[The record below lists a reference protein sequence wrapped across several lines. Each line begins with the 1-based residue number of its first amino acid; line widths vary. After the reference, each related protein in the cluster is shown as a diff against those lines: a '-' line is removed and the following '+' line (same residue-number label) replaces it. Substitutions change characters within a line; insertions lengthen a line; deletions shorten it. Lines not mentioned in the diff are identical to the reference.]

1 MPAPPRSCPVLA
13 GPTASG
19 KTALIVSLAKRH
31 PIEVISLD
39 SRQIHK
45 GLRIGTAQPTAEE
58 QAACRH
64 HLIDF
69 VPPTESYSAARFR
82 ADFITAYEDIR
93 ARAHIPILVGGA
105 GLYLSAVEKGLFEM
119 PGLDPTTTVQV
130 RAQLAAF
137 PTEEIR
143 AQLRERDPESWTR
156 IHPSDRYR
164 SQRALEICLATGRT
178 MTEQMKAH
186 DQSPD
191 PALVL
196 CFPLVWVT
204 RERAELHARIAAR
217 TRAMLAA
224 GWMEETAG
232 LLAAHGSQ
240 ARSLRA
246 IGYREIV
253 SHLQGDL
260 GEKELEPQ
268 ITAATRQY
276 AKRQETWF
284 RPLPK
289 AAEGHPDAPEITT
302 TLARLLT
309 EAAAN

>member
-1 MPAPPRSCPVLA
+1 MSAPIATCPVLA

-19 KTALIVSLAKRH
+19 KTALVVALAKRH

-45 GLRIGTAQPTAEE
+45 GLRIGTAQPTEEE

-82 ADFITAYEDIR
+82 ADFITAYESIR
-93 ARAHIPILVGGA
+93 AHGRIPILVGGA

-119 PGLDPTTTVQV
+119 PGLDPATTAEV
-130 RAQLAAF
+130 RAQLSGLPAA
-137 PTEEIR
+137 EIR
-143 AQLRERDPESWTR
+143 TQLRARDPQSWTR
-156 IHPSDRYR
+156 IHPADRYR

-178 MTEQMKAH
+178 MTEQMQAH
-186 DQSPD
+186 DRNPD
-191 PALVL
+191 PALGL
-196 CFPLVWVT
+196 AFPLVWVT
-204 RERAELHARIAAR
+204 RDRPELHARIAAR
-217 TRAMLAA
+217 TRAMLAT
-224 GWMEETAG
+224 GWREETAA
-232 LLAAHGSQ
+232 LLALHGPH
-240 ARSLRA
+240 ARGLRA

-253 SHLQGDL
+253 AHLQGEL
-260 GEKELEPQ
+260 GEEDIEPR

-289 AAEGHPDAPEITT
+289 VAEGHPNDPAIRSALET
-302 TLARLLT
+302 RLLS
-309 EAAAN
+309 AAT

>member
-1 MPAPPRSCPVLA
+1 MPAPPRICPVLA
-13 GPTASG
+13 GPTAAG
-19 KTALIVSLAKRH
+19 KTSLIVALAKRH

-45 GLRIGTAQPTAEE
+45 GLRIGTAQPTRDE
-58 QAACRH
+58 QSACPH

-82 ADFITAYEDIR
+82 HDFIAAYNDIS
-93 ARAHIPILVGGA
+93 ARHHIPILVGGA

-119 PGLDPTTTVQV
+119 PGLDPATTAEL
-130 RAQLAAF
+130 RARL
-137 PTEEIR
+137 TGLSTGEIR
-143 AQLRERDPESWTR
+143 AQLRALDPASHAR

-164 SQRALEICLATGRT
+164 SQRALEICLVTGRT
-178 MTEQMKAH
+178 MTEQMQAH

-191 PALVL
+191 PALGL
-196 CFPLVWVT
+196 RFPLVWVT

-217 TRAMLAA
+217 TRAMFAA
-224 GWMEETAG
+224 GWMEETAD
-232 LLAAHGSQ
+232 LLTTYGPH
-240 ARSLRA
+240 ARGLRA

-253 SHLQGDL
+253 AHLQGEL
-260 GEKELEPQ
+260 GEEELAPR

-284 RPLPK
+284 RSLPTV
-289 AAEGHPDAPEITT
+289 AQGRPDKPEIAAA
-302 TLARLLT
+302 LERLLA
-309 EAAAN
+309 EAAAS

>member
-1 MPAPPRSCPVLA
+1 MPAPVAICPVLA

-19 KTALIVSLAKRH
+19 KTTLIVALARRH

-39 SRQIHK
+39 SRQIHH
-45 GLRIGTAQPTAEE
+45 GLRIGTAQPTPEE
-58 QAACRH
+58 QALCRH

-82 ADFITAYEDIR
+82 QDFIAAYEDIR
-93 ARAHIPILVGGA
+93 ARGRVPILVGGA

-119 PGLDPTTTVQV
+119 PGLDPATTAQV
-130 RAQLAAF
+130 REQLAGL
-137 PTEEIR
+137 PTEDIR
-143 AQLRERDPESWTR
+143 AQLQERDPASHAR

-178 MTEQMKAH
+178 MTEQMQAH
-186 DQSPD
+186 DQQPD
-191 PALVL
+191 PALAL
-196 CFPLVWVT
+196 TFPLVWVT
-204 RERAELHARIAAR
+204 RDRTELHARIAAR
-217 TRAMLAA
+217 TRAMLNA

-232 LLAAHGSQ
+232 LLATHGPH
-240 ARSLRA
+240 ARALRA

-253 SHLQGDL
+253 AHLQGDL
-260 GEKELEPQ
+260 GEDELEPR

-289 AAEGHPDAPEITT
+289 AAEGRPDDPAISDALEG
-302 TLARLLT
+302 LLT
-309 EAAAN
+309 TAAAT

>member
-1 MPAPPRSCPVLA
+1 MPAPPAICPVLA

-19 KTALIVSLAKRH
+19 KTALIVALAKRH

-69 VPPTESYSAARFR
+69 VPPTETYTAARFR
-82 ADFITAYEDIR
+82 ADFISAWTDIR
-93 ARAHIPILVGGA
+93 ARHHIPILVGGA

-119 PGLDPTTTVQV
+119 PGLDPQTTAQV
-130 RAQLAAF
+130 RAKLAGL

-143 AQLRERDPESWTR
+143 AQLQARDPASHAR
-156 IHPSDRYR
+156 IHPADRYR

-178 MTEQMKAH
+178 MTKQMQTH
-186 DQSPD
+186 DQNPD
-191 PALVL
+191 PALRL
-196 CFPLVWVT
+196 RFPLVWVT

-217 TRAMLAA
+217 TRAMFAA
-224 GWMEETAG
+224 GWIEETAD
-232 LLAAHGSQ
+232 LLATYGPH
-240 ARSLRA
+240 ARGLRA

-253 SHLQGDL
+253 AHLQGEL
-260 GEKELEPQ
+260 GEEELEPR

-284 RPLPK
+284 RPLPRV
-289 AAEGHPDAPEITT
+289 AGGHPSDSTIRTA
-302 TLARLLT
+302 L
-309 EAAAN
+309 EAQLSVAAT